1 MKLIEFCVR
10 YPVTVIVGML
20 LALLFGILML
30 TRLPLQMTPTVER
43 PEISVQTTYPGA
55 APQEVENEVVERQE
69 EHLISVQNLQQLVS
83 TSYEGRGVI
92 TLRFDWGV
100 NKDVARL
107 EVSEKLDLVRDFPDS
122 AERPTIRAVSSDEET
137 PIAWIVVHTQRDINE
152 VR

>member
-69 EHLISVQNLQQLVS
+69 EHLISVQNLRQLVS
-83 TSYEGRGVI
+83 TSYMNSGGI
-92 TLRFDWGV
+92 
-100 NKDVARL
+100 
-107 EVSEKLDLVRDFPDS
+107 
-122 AERPTIRAVSSDEET
+122 
-137 PIAWIVVHTQRDINE
+137 
-152 VR
+152 

>member
-55 APQEVENEVVERQE
+55 APQEAGF
-69 EHLISVQNLQQLVS
+69 SVL
-83 TSYEGRGVI
+83 
-92 TLRFDWGV
+92 
-100 NKDVARL
+100 
-107 EVSEKLDLVRDFPDS
+107 
-122 AERPTIRAVSSDEET
+122 
-137 PIAWIVVHTQRDINE
+137 
-152 VR
+152 